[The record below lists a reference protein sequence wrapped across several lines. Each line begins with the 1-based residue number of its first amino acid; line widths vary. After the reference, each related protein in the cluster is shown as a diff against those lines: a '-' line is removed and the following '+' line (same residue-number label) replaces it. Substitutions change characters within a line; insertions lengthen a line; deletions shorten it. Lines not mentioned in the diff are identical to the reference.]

1 MSKNYFSNIL
11 IFLISLLWLVP
22 IVTTLLVAFKTRKE
36 YLNQLFYELP
46 NTVAFFN
53 NFIILFN
60 YSREYVNSLWSNGR
74 L

>member
-36 YLNQLFYELP
+36 YLNQQFYELP

-53 NFIILFN
+53 NLI
-60 YSREYVNSLWSNGR
+60 NSLESYKIHLHILTLFR